1 MYNQL
6 RQTRL
11 WNRET
16 PLPPPRE
23 YRDEDSLQVIL
34 TFSDGQRLR
43 TRVWLNTPSGHRRTI
58 PYSQTE
64 KEQLLKQQLNNNRGL
79 KAKGRSVVSVHL
91 MRN

>member
-1 MYNQL
+1 MEQRNPF
-6 RQTRL
+6 T
-11 WNRET
+11 
-16 PLPPPRE
+16 PPRE

-34 TFSDGQRLR
+34 TFNDGQRLR
-43 TRVWLNTPSGHRRTI
+43 TRAWLNTPSGHRRTI